1 LKKAFPWLRGRSK
14 PEEEGQAVARGYKV
28 VIREKRIEDAP
39 DDYAW
44 RTDEELARL
53 DATRPIRMSFE
64 DFLKFSKEELI
75 YSNRTS
81 KRLAID
87 NLDGRHI
94 GNCMFYDID
103 YRRARAELGIMIGDR
118 EYRDKGYGT
127 EAVDSLLTHIF
138 ITTSLQ
144 VVYLHTLDWNHRA
157 RRSFA
162 KSGFHE
168 VKQVRRSGLD
178 FVLMETD
185 RQTWKRLYQD
195 RRGGPQEDQ
204 DGRASSD
211 HISDE

>member
-14 PEEEGQAVARGYKV
+14 PEQEGQAVARGDKV
-28 VIREKRIEDAP
+28 VIREKRVEDAP

-44 RTDEELARL
+44 RTDEELASL

-81 KRLAID
+81 KRLAVD

-103 YRRARAELGIMIGDR
+103 YRRARAELGIMIGER
-118 EYRDKGYGT
+118 EYWDKGYGT
-127 EAVDSLLTHIF
+127 DAVDSLLTHIF

-162 KSGFHE
+162 KSGFRE
-168 VKQVRRSGLD
+168 VKQVRRGGLD

-195 RRGGPQEDQ
+195 RRGGPQADQ
-204 DGRASSD
+204 EGRASSD

>member
-1 LKKAFPWLRGRSK
+1 MVRG
-14 PEEEGQAVARGYKV
+14 EKV

-64 DFLKFSKEELI
+64 DFLKFSKEELM

-87 NLDGRHI
+87 SLDGRHI
-94 GNCMFYDID
+94 GNCMYYDID
-103 YRRARAELGIMIGDR
+103 HRRGRAELGIMIGDR
-118 EYRDKGYGT
+118 DYWDKGYGT
-127 EAVDSLLTHIF
+127 DAVDSLLTHVF

-162 KSGFHE
+162 KSGFRE
-168 VKQVRRSGLD
+168 VKQVRRGGLD

-185 RQTWKRLYQD
+185 RQAWKGLYQQ
-195 RRGGPQEDQ
+195 RSGG
-204 DGRASSD
+204 S
-211 HISDE
+211 H

>member
-1 LKKAFPWLRGRSK
+1 M
-14 PEEEGQAVARGYKV
+14 
-28 VIREKRIEDAP
+28 KRVEDAP

-81 KRLAID
+81 KRLAVD

-103 YRRARAELGIMIGDR
+103 YRRARAELGIMIGER
-118 EYRDKGYGT
+118 EYWDKGYGT
-127 EAVDSLLTHIF
+127 DAVDSLLTHIF

-185 RQTWKRLYQD
+185 RQTWKQLYRD
-195 RRGGPQEDQ
+195 RRGGIQADQ

-211 HISDE
+211 HI

>member
-1 LKKAFPWLRGRSK
+1 
-14 PEEEGQAVARGYKV
+14 
-28 VIREKRIEDAP
+28 
-39 DDYAW
+39 
-44 RTDEELARL
+44 
-53 DATRPIRMSFE
+53 
-64 DFLKFSKEELI
+64 
-75 YSNRTS
+75 
-81 KRLAID
+81 
-87 NLDGRHI
+87 
-94 GNCMFYDID
+94 MFYDID